1 MFRIH
6 EQQVQRFD
14 EIAKADY
21 RQRLCAYLGS
31 EFPECFDEMSPEQIE
46 MWTNEAISKAEQYKI
61 ATEPE
66 TTQTVLLLL
75 LLGLDADETLPWF
88 GEILRRND
96 VYAVG
101 KVRLLLDAA
110 RQNSISGI
118 DRMDLGLTSPE
129 I

>member
-6 EQQVQRFD
+6 EDQMNKFD
-14 EIAKADY
+14 EIAKANY
-21 RQRLCAYLGS
+21 RHRLSSYLS
-31 EFPECFDEMSPEQIE
+31 AEFPECFDEMSTAQIE
-46 MWTNEAISKAEQYKI
+46 AWTADAVSKVESFKI

-66 TTQTVLLLL
+66 TTQTVLLFL

-88 GEILRRND
+88 GQILRRND

-110 RQNSISGI
+110 REHSVDGI
-118 DRMDLGLTSPE
+118 DRMDLGLFSPE